1 MEVTTSVNGEVL
13 QEMIDIS
20 VEADYAKSNDI
31 EGLLQ
36 LDQLKAI
43 ETEK

>member
-1 MEVTTSVNGEVL
+1 MEVTTSVNEEVI
-13 QEMIDIS
+13 QEMADIS
-20 VEADYAKSNDI
+20 EEAGYAKSNDI